1 MPIILCLMMNGYI
14 RLTSG
19 LINDVIEL
27 TAKNQ
32 KIQEEQLQIF
42 QNLEESIIIL
52 TKFKPY
58 FANDR
63 FLNLFASQFENISE
77 ESKSL

>member
-1 MPIILCLMMNGYI
+1 MNGYI

-42 QNLEESIIIL
+42 
-52 TKFKPY
+52 
-58 FANDR
+58 
-63 FLNLFASQFENISE
+63 
-77 ESKSL
+77 

>member
-1 MPIILCLMMNGYI
+1 MNGYI

-32 KIQEEQLQIF
+32 KIQEEQL
-42 QNLEESIIIL
+42 
-52 TKFKPY
+52 
-58 FANDR
+58 
-63 FLNLFASQFENISE
+63 
-77 ESKSL
+77 

>member
-1 MPIILCLMMNGYI
+1 MAQNKDTDEEKHYPVTYTVMPIILCLMMNGYI

-32 KIQEEQLQIF
+32 KI
-42 QNLEESIIIL
+42 
-52 TKFKPY
+52 
-58 FANDR
+58 
-63 FLNLFASQFENISE
+63 
-77 ESKSL
+77 